1 MSYQGA
7 VQGDAAEAAGETSYL
22 EHSGFE
28 MAAAAGVLLGL
39 AGIYHCFCRKRQ
51 TTESG
56 EHSLPLQKLQVCAFH
71 APDCCACSCLPGT
84 SANYAM
90 VPLSTEEDDDD
101 ELDYL
106 ETSDHPEEDVNAGG
120 GDGGDGGSSSVD
132 GDLNGDFGA
141 GLPGAA
147 GGRTLGSS

>member
-1 MSYQGA
+1 MSYQDA
-7 VQGDAAEAAGETSYL
+7 VQGDTAEAAGETSYL

-71 APDCCACSCLPGT
+71 APDCCAWSCHPGT

-90 VPLSTEEDDDD
+90 VPLSTEAEDDD
-101 ELDYL
+101 ELDY
-106 ETSDHPEEDVNAGG
+106 PEEDVNAGG

-132 GDLNGDFGA
+132 GDLNGDFGV